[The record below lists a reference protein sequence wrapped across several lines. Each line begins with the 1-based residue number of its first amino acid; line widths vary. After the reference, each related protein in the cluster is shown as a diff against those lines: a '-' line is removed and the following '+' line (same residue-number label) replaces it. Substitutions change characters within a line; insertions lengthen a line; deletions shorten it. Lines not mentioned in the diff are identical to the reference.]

1 MSAHVVV
8 VQHGEKEPR
17 PGNPE
22 LTQLG
27 RRQALAAADVLT
39 SPRPVVVASSPLLR
53 AQQTAGPLCNA
64 LGVEPRIDSRLLE
77 RINLEPDT
85 EPARFLEYWARST
98 RDRTWI
104 PPNGRSS
111 LATASDMLAA
121 IDEYARDERTIV
133 LFGHGGATSDLLRT
147 LLGDEELQRRSPR
160 ILLDGPTGGSLT
172 RLQRDNAGTWQV
184 TAIAEPPQPAP
195 RRSR

>member
-1 MSAHVVV
+1 MSALVVV
-8 VQHGEKEPR
+8 VQHGEKDPQ
-17 PGNPE
+17 PGNPG
-22 LTQLG
+22 LTHLG

-53 AQQTAGPLCNA
+53 AQQTAEPLCYA
-64 LGVEPRIDSRLLE
+64 LGIEPRIDTRLLE

-85 EPARFLEYWARST
+85 EPARFLAYWVRST

-121 IDEYARDERTIV
+121 IDEYALDEQTIV
-133 LFGHGGATSDLLRT
+133 LFSHGGATTDLLRS
-147 LLGDEELQRRSPR
+147 LLGDEELQRRRPR
-160 ILLDGPTGGSLT
+160 LLEDGPTGGSLT
-172 RLQRDNAGTWQV
+172 RLQRADAGPWQV
-184 TAIAEPPQPAP
+184 TAIAEQPRPAP